1 MRQLRS
7 IGLTALA
14 LLGALLAMV
23 LMPGMAGAQSNG
35 IYRVRLVTT
44 AGNIVVALDARRAPR
59 TVANFL
65 AYVDDQRLDGTQ
77 FYRALRKPGAPAQGF
92 VQGGVGTDARR
103 MLAPLPLEPTSV
115 TGLRHLDGVLSMA
128 HGENAD
134 LGNCNFS
141 IMVGPNPS
149 LDARPGFR
157 GYAVFGRV
165 IEGMDVVKRILALP
179 TGGGEGAMKG
189 QMLLQPVRIVR
200 AVRLDGRGHPPPEF
214 KPWLIPRR

>member
-1 MRQLRS
+1 M
-7 IGLTALA
+7 LA
-14 LLGALLAMV
+14 LLPLALAT
-23 LMPGMAGAQSNG
+23 GWSGAQAQANG

-44 AGNIVVALDARRAPR
+44 AGDITLALDARRAPK

-77 FYRALRKPGAPAQGF
+77 FYRASRKAGAPGQGF
-92 VQGGVGTDARR
+92 VQGGIGTDARR
-103 MLAPLPLEPTSV
+103 MLAPLPLEPTDR
-115 TGLRHLDGVLSMA
+115 TGLRHVDGVLSMA

-141 IMVGPNPS
+141 IMVGANPS

-165 IEGMDVVKRILALP
+165 IEGMDVVKRMLALP

-200 AVRLDGRGHPPPEF
+200 AVRLDGQGHPPPAF